1 MAARTRRRRSAWSL
15 SPFEALLLMLAIAA
29 FVGAGLSVAWI

>member
-15 SPFEALLLMLAIAA
+15 SPFEALLLMLAVAA
-29 FVGAGLSVAWI
+29 FVGAFLSIL

>member
-15 SPFEALLLMLAIAA
+15 SPFEAMLLMLAIAA
-29 FVGAGLSVAWI
+29 LVGAFLTAL